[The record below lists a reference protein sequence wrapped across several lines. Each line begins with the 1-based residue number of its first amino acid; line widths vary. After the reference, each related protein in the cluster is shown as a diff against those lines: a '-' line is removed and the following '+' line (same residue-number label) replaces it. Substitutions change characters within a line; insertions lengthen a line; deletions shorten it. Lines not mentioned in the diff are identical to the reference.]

1 MTEQLKIP
9 NQVINSDWRDD
20 VDLDYETYGTNK
32 QEREYISPA
41 EISKVSIEKIK
52 AHKLNKERGHK
63 LLTVFSRNEK
73 LAA

>member
-9 NQVINSDWRDD
+9 NQVIDSSWRDD
-20 VDLDYETYGTNK
+20 VDLDFETYGTDR

-41 EISKVSIEKIK
+41 EVSDVSIEKIK
-52 AHKLNKERGHK
+52 ARKLNKERGHK

-73 LAA
+73 LVA

>member
-20 VDLDYETYGTNK
+20 VDLDFETYGTNK
-32 QEREYISPA
+32 QPTEV
-41 EISKVSIEKIK
+41 SKVSIEKIK
-52 AHKLNKERGHK
+52 ARKLSKERGHK